1 MQERKEYRYLDQ
13 LTERYPCLSAIRP
26 ELEKAYETLRE
37 CYAKGGKLLA
47 AGNGGSCAD
56 SEHIVGELMK
66 GFVKR
71 RELPEEMKAALKQA
85 DPWRGTVRM
94 PAAGPSGYCPD
105 GTCGPFHCLC
115 K

>member
-47 AGNGGSCAD
+47 AGNGGSC
-56 SEHIVGELMK
+56 
-66 GFVKR
+66 GFRTYRGRTDEGLRKEKR
-71 RELPEEMKAALKQA
+71 AA
-85 DPWRGTVRM
+85 
-94 PAAGPSGYCPD
+94 
-105 GTCGPFHCLC
+105 
-115 K
+115 